1 MDKLRTEM
9 PQPVY
14 ETAVPDATTVK
25 RDELGRI
32 KHYVAVQFG
41 DLLQIGTRN
50 MASVVNDD
58 YRLPI
63 YIQSIG
69 PTATDA
75 RRVANRVN
83 RVLLGLSTPYGGQI
97 RKRVGGGMF
106 MLVSAQGAEAYQM
119 PASFAA
125 PLGIIDLSDM

>member
-1 MDKLRTEM
+1 MRAGM
-9 PQPVY
+9 PQPIY

-25 RDELGRI
+25 RDAQGRVSP
-32 KHYVAVQFG
+32 YVAVQFG

-63 YIQSIG
+63 YVQSIAG
-69 PTATDA
+69 TAKDA
-75 RRVANRVN
+75 RRVANLVN
-83 RVLLGLSTPYGGQI
+83 RTLLGLSTPYGGQI